1 MGLISLQSL
10 KDIRRWKKGA
20 ICPEIP
26 KWLNNFLSALYS
38 LSPHERDDE
47 NWMTTGATHWCGLK
61 QISHFRHV
69 MAVAL
74 PWWEAEP
81 SPRHAP
87 TAQYP
92 PNISVLS
99 VWSELKLGHGEGAV
113 QCWLRAQQIILCML
127 IHWLSTSCEQQKI
140 CNHALRN
147 LRIGFKITVKSSF
160 LVYFQLLFQLT
171 YIN

>member
-10 KDIRRWKKGA
+10 KDIRRWKKGD

-92 PNISVLS
+92 PNHQCPIGVVWAETRARGGSSAVL
-99 VWSELKLGHGEGAV
+99 
-113 QCWLRAQQIILCML
+113 AQVTANNFMHVDTLAKHILWTAENMQPCF
-127 IHWLSTSCEQQKI
+127 EKFE
-140 CNHALRN
+140 NR
-147 LRIGFKITVKSSF
+147 
-160 LVYFQLLFQLT
+160 FQDHCKK
-171 YIN
+171 